1 MTPSSLDAPFRERF
15 GGRPDFYSY
24 APGRVNLIGEHTD
37 YNDGFVLPIAIER
50 AIVYAGRPRA
60 DRTVRLYSREF
71 DDTCTF
77 SLDHLEKDGAHSW
90 ADYVKGVAWVLQ
102 EEGFALKGF
111 DAVVGGD
118 VPVGAGL
125 SSSAAMEVGAAM
137 AFVHVSEIEIEPKR
151 LALLCQRAE
160 NRFVGV
166 NCGIM
171 DMFISR
177 LGRQNHALL
186 LDCRSLET
194 EQVPIPDVSV
204 RFVVANTNKP
214 RSLVTSEYN
223 ARRAECER
231 GVELLRAFV
240 PGAQALRD
248 IPADI
253 FALHREDLPELTAR
267 RCGYVIAE
275 NERVLATV
283 AALKR
288 GAMEEV
294 GRLMYASHEGLRDEY
309 EVSCGELDA
318 LVEIARGVRGVYG
331 SRMTGAG
338 FGGCTVTLVEE
349 RAVESLAQAIAE
361 EYPKRTGLRA
371 DVYVCEVGDGAR
383 IETV

>member
-1 MTPSSLDAPFRERF
+1 MNPSDLDAPFRARF

-37 YNDGFVLPIAIER
+37 YNAGFVLPIAIQR
-50 AIVYAGRPRA
+50 AIVYAARPRA

-71 DDTCTF
+71 DDALAF
-77 SLDHLEKDGAHSW
+77 ELDALSKDPAHSW

-102 EEGFALKGF
+102 DEGFALKGF

-125 SSSAAMEVGAAM
+125 SSSAAMEVAAAM
-137 AFVHVSEIEIEPKR
+137 AFAHVAELDIEPKR
-151 LALLCQRAE
+151 MALLCQKAE

-177 LGRQNHALL
+177 LGRRNHALL
-186 LDCRSLET
+186 LDCRDLAT
-194 EQVPIPDVSV
+194 EHVPIAHPSA
-204 RFVVANTNKP
+204 RFVIANTNKP
-214 RSLVTSEYN
+214 RSLLTSEYN

-231 GVELLRAFV
+231 GVELLRPFV
-240 PGAQALRD
+240 PDAKALRD
-248 IPADI
+248 IPPDV
-253 FALHREDLPELTAR
+253 FALRRDELPEITAR

-275 NERVLATV
+275 NDRVLATV
-283 AALKR
+283 SALKR
-288 GAMEEV
+288 NGMTEV
-294 GRLMYASHEGLRDEY
+294 GRLMRASHDGLRDEY
-309 EVSCGELDA
+309 EVSCAELDA
-318 LVEIARGVRGVYG
+318 LVNIAADVPGVYG

-338 FGGCTVTLVEE
+338 FGGCTVTLVESD
-349 RAVESLAQAIAE
+349 AVESLVRAIAE
-361 EYPKRTGLRA
+361 TYPKQTGLRA
-371 DVYVCEVGDGAR
+371 DVYVCDVGNGAR